1 MDITSRLLHW
11 HGAIFPLVRNYDS
24 IIYVADTKVHIMD
37 VVDVHFKEAIDVD
50 VTVVQALVMDTNRHD
65 NIYGDVFVMDV
76 HDVSLDFYV
85 YVHKV

>member
-1 MDITSRLLHW
+1 
-11 HGAIFPLVRNYDS
+11 
-24 IIYVADTKVHIMD
+24 MD